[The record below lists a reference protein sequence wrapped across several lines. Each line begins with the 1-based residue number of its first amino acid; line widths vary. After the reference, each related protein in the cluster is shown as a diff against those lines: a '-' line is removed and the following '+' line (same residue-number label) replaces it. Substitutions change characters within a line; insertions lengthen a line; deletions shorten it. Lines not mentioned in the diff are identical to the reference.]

1 MKKTNLVVKS
11 QRRTEADAVLR
22 GFSAVT
28 YEKHGGYAYA
38 TGYYET
44 TLAGILAEK
53 LSKKDY
59 DETMAIL
66 RKATIRVFLENRD
79 WS

>member
-1 MKKTNLVVKS
+1 MKKTDFVVKS
-11 QRRTEADAVLR
+11 QRRAEADAVLR

-28 YEKHGGYAYA
+28 YQKNGGYAYA
-38 TGYYET
+38 TGFYET

-66 RKATIRVFLENRD
+66 RKATTQVFLEN
-79 WS
+79 